1 LAAVKTLFALSCN
14 RCSFPGCD
22 ERLTDPQWNGVR
34 ADIAHIFGERPG
46 AARYMPEMS
55 DDDRN
60 SVDNL
65 ILLCPNHHREID
77 KLRPEDWSAERLIEA
92 KLTHESACERQT
104 WAADGLLEF
113 YASMAIS
120 DAADQLPVPAKIPT
134 RLAIE
139 KGPGDTYEVVNAGD
153 ADVFDVVV
161 EMAGD
166 GPSAHVLRL
175 EEGGLRRLSPGGRWK
190 ALMYAKTMS
199 DRGSPVVALR
209 WKDASGSDCDAEF
222 PL

>member
-1 LAAVKTLFALSCN
+1 
-14 RCSFPGCD
+14 
-22 ERLTDPQWNGVR
+22 
-34 ADIAHIFGERPG
+34 
-46 AARYMPEMS
+46 MPEMS
-55 DDDRN
+55 DGERN

-77 KLRPEDWSAERLIEA
+77 KLRPEDWSAERLLEA
-92 KLTHESACERQT
+92 KLDHERSCEKQS

-113 YASMAIS
+113 YASMAL
-120 DAADQLPVPAKIPT
+120 ADGAEHSPIPARIPT

-139 KGPGDTYEVVNAGD
+139 KGPGDTYEVVNAGEF
-153 ADVFDVVV
+153 DVFDVVV
-161 EMAGD
+161 ELSED
-166 GPSAHVLRL
+166 GPSAHVFRL
-175 EEGGLRRLSPGGRWK
+175 EEGRLRRLSPGGRWK

-209 WKDASGSDCDAEF
+209 WKDASGEECDAEF